1 MFRFKNLLKMDER
14 FYFQCVPPDSHGV
27 NPSRLFSASR
37 YRESEENVQS
47 ALNALMSIGTY
58 ADSSNEWVGDTQKC
72 NYGFSNNTFADSSF
86 CNMINDDNSV
96 RAGQQPLASFA
107 SLNTLETETCRTANR
122 KCEAPGCS
130 KCAQGK
136 TNFCISHGGGRR
148 CTFPG
153 CTKGARDRLYCAAHG
168 GGRRCSAPDCRK
180 AAVGGSSLCTAHGG
194 GRKCQV
200 DGCTKSAQSP
210 TSFCVRHGGGRL
222 CAVDGCHKVFC
233 RILNLYLNFNLNFMR
248 R

>member
-1 MFRFKNLLKMDER
+1 MYQTPFTGAVRDEIPNAWFFQQQFRLLNRGNIFTYYDNNILDR
-14 FYFQCVPPDSHGV
+14 FQYPCPQQCQIQPTS
-27 NPSRLFSASR
+27 
-37 YRESEENVQS
+37 
-47 ALNALMSIGTY
+47 
-58 ADSSNEWVGDTQKC
+58 
-72 NYGFSNNTFADSSF
+72 
-86 CNMINDDNSV
+86 
-96 RAGQQPLASFA
+96 QQ
-107 SLNTLETETCRTANR
+107 ANFPTTGR
-122 KCEAPGCS
+122 KCQASGCS

-222 CAVDGCHKVFC
+222 CAVDGCQKVC
-233 RILNLYLNFNLNFMR
+233 ILL
-248 R
+248 